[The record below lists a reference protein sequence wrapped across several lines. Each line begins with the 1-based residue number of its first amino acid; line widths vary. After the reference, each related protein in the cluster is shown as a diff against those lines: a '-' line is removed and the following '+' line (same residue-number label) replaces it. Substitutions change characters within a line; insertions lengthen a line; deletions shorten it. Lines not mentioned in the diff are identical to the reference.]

1 MFAEAYTNMEI
12 GKRYINFIPFNNF
25 KSKTVITV
33 VDITSRGVEYI
44 YTRSKSNKIYTL
56 SFRNTKYFKEYEEE

>member
-33 VDITSRGVEYI
+33 VDVTNRGVEYI

-56 SFRNTKYFKEYEEE
+56 SFKNTKYFKEYEED

>member
-12 GKRYINFIPFNNF
+12 AKRYINFIPFKNF

-33 VDITSRGVEYI
+33 VDVTSRGVEYI
-44 YTRSKSNKIYTL
+44 YTRSKSNKLYTL
-56 SFRNTKYFKEYEEE
+56 SFKNTKYFKEYEED